1 MKLASKTDLER
12 LDSRT
17 DAASREAIAKDPDA
31 APELDEETIAL
42 FRPAE
47 EVVPDI
53 VAQYRARRGPQK
65 KPRKVPVSIRLSAE
79 VVAYFRARG
88 MGWQSQI
95 DDVLIEFVK
104 THEGE

>member
-1 MKLASKTDLER
+1 MKPTSKTDLDQ
-12 LDSRT
+12 LDSLT
-17 DAASREAIAKDPDA
+17 DEAIREAIAKDRDA
-31 APELDEETIAL
+31 APEIDEAMLAL

-47 EVVPDI
+47 EVAPDI

-79 VVAYFRARG
+79 VVEYFRARG